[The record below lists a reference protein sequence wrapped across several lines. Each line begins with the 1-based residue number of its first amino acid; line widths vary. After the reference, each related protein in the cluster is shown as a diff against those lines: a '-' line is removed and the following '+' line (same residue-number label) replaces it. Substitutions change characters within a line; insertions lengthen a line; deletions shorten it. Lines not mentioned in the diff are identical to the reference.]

1 MPASLKVT
9 SIRSI
14 LLAVVACLSLV
25 TTGTAAASRA
35 ALPAA
40 ASATALSAAA
50 SPAALNCAPVQSSLS
65 IPNQLESAINVDKVN
80 HTVTLPLYKGEA
92 DDDRVWF
99 ILTDTSDLNEAVRL
113 GINWSP
119 KLANALGTAAVQRAR
134 LSGKQLSGT
143 SVVHFAGTV
152 DFSGQRVV
160 LPGPDFFP
168 VLPGTHA
175 GPVGDAHYSPLFT
188 FGNGIVYNGAQ
199 IANETGLHPK
209 VLSFAPGHRMVTIKM
224 TEGRYLDRQVLYIS
238 TDASDTVVGALEN
251 ATFAPNLA
259 AAPQRGSDFCANSAS
274 EAIIPIVNGQRGINN
289 PQRQGLQSAVAGEGD
304 PLNII
309 REEPECSNPGDPAA
323 CSALQY
329 SPLWDATPVVW
340 TQAAIDAGQR
350 VRIGSH
356 QTVEQLFNQGLLV
369 NANPNGP
376 SQQDPEIFG
385 LRALGVVIDCPPIF
399 VALP

>member
-1 MPASLKVT
+1 MA
-9 SIRSI
+9 
-14 LLAVVACLSLV
+14 AMVAGLSLV
-25 TTGTAAASRA
+25 MAGTASAS
-35 ALPAA
+35 P
-40 ASATALSAAA
+40 TALF
-50 SPAALNCAPVQSSLS
+50 CTPVRSSLS
-65 IPNQLESAINVDKVN
+65 IPNQLKSAITVDKVN
-80 HTVTLPLYKGEA
+80 HTVTLPLYKGATDE
-92 DDDRVWF
+92 DRVWF
-99 ILTDTSDLNEAVRL
+99 VLTDTSDLNEAVRL

-119 KLANALGTAAVQRAR
+119 KLAKALGTTAVQRAA
-134 LSGKQLSGT
+134 LSGGPLNGT

-152 DFSGQRVV
+152 DFSGKRVV

-175 GPVGDAHYSPLFT
+175 GPVGGAHYSPLFT

-199 IANETGLHPK
+199 IANSSGVHPK
-209 VLSFAPGHRMVTIKM
+209 VLSFDPGHRRVTIKM

-259 AAPQRGSDFCANSAS
+259 TAPQRGSDDCANSAS
-274 EAIIPIVNGQRGINN
+274 EAIIPIVNGARGINN

-309 REEPECSNPGDPAA
+309 REEPECSNPSDPAA

-329 SPLWDATPVVW
+329 SPLWDATPVAW
-340 TQAAIDAGQR
+340 TQAAINAGLR
-350 VRIGSH
+350 VRLNSH
-356 QTVEQLFNQGLLV
+356 EEVEHDFNAGLLV
-369 NANPNGP
+369 NFNPTGP
-376 SQQDPEIFG
+376 SQLDPEIFG
-385 LRALGVVIDCPPIF
+385 LRALGAVINCPPIF

>member
-1 MPASLKVT
+1 MSRIFAIPKQSL
-9 SIRSI
+9 
-14 LLAVVACLSLV
+14 LLGVVAGLCI
-25 TTGTAAASRA
+25 AASGA
-35 ALPAA
+35 AF
-40 ASATALSAAA
+40 A

-65 IPNQLESAINVDKVN
+65 IPNQLRSAIKVDKLN
-80 HTVTLPLYKGEA
+80 HTVTLPLYKGVLRDDERES
-92 DDDRVWF
+92 DDDRIWYV
-99 ILTDTSDLNEAVRL
+99 LTDTSDLNEAVRL

-119 KLANALGTAAVQRAR
+119 KLTNALGTAAVQRAF
-134 LSGKQLSGT
+134 LSGGQLSRT
-143 SVVHFAGTV
+143 SVVHFTGTV
-152 DFSGQRVV
+152 DFSGRRVV

-168 VLPGTHA
+168 VLAGTHA
-175 GPVGDAHYSPLFT
+175 GPIGDKAYSPLFT

-199 IANETGLHPK
+199 VANRSGVHPK
-209 VLSFAPGHRMVTIKM
+209 ALSLDKKNRAVTIQM

-251 ATFAPNLA
+251 ATYAPNLA
-259 AAPQRGSDFCANSAS
+259 AAPQRGSDDCANSAS
-274 EAIIPIVNGQRGINN
+274 EAIIPVVNGQRGIDN

-309 REEPECSNPGDPAA
+309 REEPECSNTADPAV

-350 VRIGSH
+350 ARIGSH

-369 NANPNGP
+369 NANPDGP
-376 SQQDPEIFG
+376 SQLDPEIAG
-385 LRALGVVIDCPPIF
+385 LRALGVVINCPPIF
-399 VALP
+399 VAP

>member
-1 MPASLKVT
+1 MRANLKVM

-14 LLAVVACLSLV
+14 LLAVVACLSLL
-25 TTGTAAASRA
+25 TSGT
-35 ALPAA
+35 
-40 ASATALSAAA
+40 AAA
-50 SPAALNCAPVQSSLS
+50 SPAALFCAPVQSSLS
-65 IPNQLESAINVDKVN
+65 IPNQLESAINLDKVN
-80 HTVTLPLYKGEA
+80 HTVTLPLYKGVLGDE
-92 DDDRVWF
+92 RVWF
-99 ILTDTSDLNEAVRL
+99 ILTDTSDLNEAARL

-119 KLANALGTAAVQRAR
+119 KLANALGTAAVQQAV

-175 GPVGDAHYSPLFT
+175 GPVGDANYSPLFT

-199 IANETGLHPK
+199 IANSTGVHPK
-209 VLSFAPGHRMVTIKM
+209 VLSFDPGHRQATIKM
-224 TEGRYLDRQVLYIS
+224 TEGRYLGRQVLYIS

-251 ATFAPNLA
+251 ATFAPNLG
-259 AAPQRGSDFCANSAS
+259 AAPQRGSDDCANSAS
-274 EAIIPIVNGQRGINN
+274 EAIIPVVNGQLGIDN

-309 REEPECSNPGDPAA
+309 REEPECTNPSDPNA

-340 TQAAIDAGQR
+340 TQAAIDAGLR
-350 VRIGSH
+350 VRLNSH
-356 QTVEQLFNQGLLV
+356 EVVEQDFNAGLLV
-369 NANPNGP
+369 NANPTGP
-376 SQQDPEIFG
+376 SQLDPEILG
-385 LRALGVVIDCPPIF
+385 LRALGAVIDCPPMF

>member
-1 MPASLKVT
+1 MLTISKGT
-9 SIRSI
+9 SIRSM
-14 LLAVVACLSLV
+14 LLAVVASLSLV
-25 TTGTAAASRA
+25 MSGTAS
-35 ALPAA
+35 
-40 ASATALSAAA
+40 A
-50 SPAALNCAPVQSSLS
+50 SPTALNCPPVQSSLS

-80 HTVTLPLYKGEA
+80 HAVTLPLYKGDKDGE
-92 DDDRVWF
+92 RVWF

-119 KLANALGTAAVQRAR
+119 KLANALGTAAVQKAV
-134 LSGKQLSGT
+134 LSGRQLSGT

-175 GPVGDAHYSPLFT
+175 GPVGDAAYSPLFT

-199 IANETGLHPK
+199 IANSTGVHPK
-209 VLSFAPGHRMVTIKM
+209 VLSFDPGHRQATIKM
-224 TEGRYLDRQVLYIS
+224 TEGRYLGRQVLYIS
-238 TDASDTVVGALEN
+238 TEASDTVVGALEN

-259 AAPQRGSDFCANSAS
+259 AAPQRGSDDCANSAS
-274 EAIIPIVNGQRGINN
+274 EAIIPIVNGQRGVNN

-309 REEPECSNPGDPAA
+309 REEPECSNPSVPSA

-329 SPLWDATPVVW
+329 SPLWDATPVAW
-340 TQAAIDAGQR
+340 TQAAIDAGLR
-350 VRIGSH
+350 VRLNSH
-356 QTVEQLFNQGLLV
+356 EVVEQDFNAGLLV
-369 NANPNGP
+369 NANPTGP
-376 SQQDPEIFG
+376 SQLDPEIFG
-385 LRALGVVIDCPPIF
+385 LRALGVVINCPPMF

>member
-1 MPASLKVT
+1 MSKQSLL
-9 SIRSI
+9 S
-14 LLAVVACLSLV
+14 AVVACLCIATS
-25 TTGTAAASRA
+25 GAAS
-35 ALPAA
+35 
-40 ASATALSAAA
+40 A
-50 SPAALNCAPVQSSLS
+50 SPAALNCPPVQSSLS
-65 IPNQLESAINVDKVN
+65 IPNQLRSAIVVDKFN
-80 HTVTLPLYKGEA
+80 HTVTLPLYKGVLRDDQGDS
-92 DDDRVWF
+92 DDDRIGF
-99 ILTDTSDLNEAVRL
+99 ILTDSSDLEEAVRL

-119 KLANALGTAAVQRAR
+119 KLANALGTAAVQRAV
-134 LSGKQLSGT
+134 LSGGQLSRT

-160 LPGPDFFP
+160 LPGPDLFP

-175 GPVGDAHYSPLFT
+175 GPIGDKAYSPLFT

-199 IANETGLHPK
+199 ISNSTGMHPK
-209 VLSFAPGHRMVTIKM
+209 AVSLDKSQREVTIRM

-259 AAPQRGSDFCANSAS
+259 AAPQRGSDDCANSAS
-274 EAIIPIVNGQRGINN
+274 EAIIPIVNGPRGIDN

-309 REEPECSNPGDPAA
+309 REEPECSNTGVPDA

-340 TQAAIDAGQR
+340 TQAAIDGGQR

-376 SQQDPEIFG
+376 SQLDPEIFG
-385 LRALGVVIDCPPIF
+385 LRALGVVINCPPIF
-399 VALP
+399 VAP

>member
-1 MPASLKVT
+1 MRTKHKVV

-14 LLAVVACLSLV
+14 LLAVVACVSLV
-25 TTGTAAASRA
+25 TSGTV
-35 ALPAA
+35 
-40 ASATALSAAA
+40 AA
-50 SPAALNCAPVQSSLS
+50 SPSALYCAPVQSSLS
-65 IPNQLESAINVDKVN
+65 IPNQLESAINLDKVN
-80 HTVTLPLYKGEA
+80 HTVTLPLYKGDA
-92 DDDRVWF
+92 NGDRVWF

-119 KLANALGTAAVQRAR
+119 KLANALGTAAVQPAV
-134 LSGKQLSGT
+134 LSGQQLNKT

-175 GPVGDAHYSPLFT
+175 GPIGDAAYSPLFT

-199 IANETGLHPK
+199 IANSTGVHPK
-209 VLSFAPGHRMVTIKM
+209 VLAFDPGHRMATIKM
-224 TEGRYLDRQVLYIS
+224 TEGRYLGRQVLYIS

-251 ATFAPNLA
+251 ATYAPNLG
-259 AAPQRGSDFCANSAS
+259 AAPQRGSDDCANSAS
-274 EAIIPIVNGQRGINN
+274 EAIIPVVNGQRGVDN

-309 REEPECSNPGDPAA
+309 REEPECSNPSDPAA

-340 TQAAIDAGQR
+340 TQAAIDAGLR
-350 VRIGSH
+350 VRLNSH
-356 QTVEQLFNQGLLV
+356 EEVEADFNAGLLV
-369 NANPNGP
+369 NANPAGP
-376 SQQDPEIFG
+376 SQLDPEIFG
-385 LRALGVVIDCPPIF
+385 LRALGAVINCPPMF

>member
-1 MPASLKVT
+1 MPASLKRT

-14 LLAVVACLSLV
+14 FLAVVACLSLL
-25 TTGTAAASRA
+25 TYGTAAASPS
-35 ALPAA
+35 ALY
-40 ASATALSAAA
+40 
-50 SPAALNCAPVQSSLS
+50 CAPVQSSLS
-65 IPNQLESAINVDKVN
+65 IPNQIESAINLDKVN
-80 HTVTLPLYKGEA
+80 HTVTLPLYKGAFGDE
-92 DDDRVWF
+92 RVWF
-99 ILTDTSDLNEAVRL
+99 ILTDTSDLSEAARL

-119 KLANALGTAAVQRAR
+119 KLANALGTAAVQHAV
-134 LSGKQLSGT
+134 LSGKQLNST

-175 GPVGDAHYSPLFT
+175 GPLGDANYSPLFT

-199 IANETGLHPK
+199 IANSTGVHPK
-209 VLSFAPGHRMVTIKM
+209 VLSFDPGHRMATIKM

-251 ATFAPNLA
+251 ATFAPNLG
-259 AAPQRGSDFCANSAS
+259 AAPQRGSDDCANSAS
-274 EAIIPIVNGQRGINN
+274 EAIIPIVNGQRGVNN

-309 REEPECSNPGDPAA
+309 REEPECSDPSNPDA

-340 TQAAIDAGQR
+340 TQAAIDAGLR
-350 VRIGSH
+350 VRLNSH
-356 QTVEQLFNQGLLV
+356 LEVEQAFNAGLLV
-369 NANPNGP
+369 NANPTGP
-376 SQQDPEIFG
+376 SQLDPEIFG
-385 LRALGVVIDCPPIF
+385 LRALGVVINCPPMF
-399 VALP
+399 VAP

>member
-1 MPASLKVT
+1 MFTKFRA
-9 SIRSI
+9 ISI
-14 LLAVVACLSLV
+14 LTTSFTLVASLSLV
-25 TTGTAAASRA
+25 MTGTASAS
-35 ALPAA
+35 P
-40 ASATALSAAA
+40 TALY
-50 SPAALNCAPVQSSLS
+50 CAPVQSSLS
-65 IPNQLESAINVDKVN
+65 IPNQLKSAINLDKVN
-80 HTVTLPLYKGEA
+80 HTVTLPLYKGDA
-92 DDDRVWF
+92 NGNRVWF

-119 KLANALGTAAVQRAR
+119 KLTNALGTAAVQQAV
-134 LSGKQLSGT
+134 LSGEQLNRT

-152 DFSGQRVV
+152 NFSGQRVV

-175 GPVGDAHYSPLFT
+175 GPVGDANYSPLFT

-199 IANETGLHPK
+199 IADPTGVHPK
-209 VLSFAPGHRMVTIKM
+209 VLSFDPGHREATIKM
-224 TEGRYLDRQVLYIS
+224 TEGRYLGRQVLYIS

-251 ATFAPNLA
+251 ATFAPNLG
-259 AAPQRGSDFCANSAS
+259 AAPQRGSDDCANSAS
-274 EAIIPIVNGQRGINN
+274 EAIIPVVNGQRGVDN

-309 REEPECSNPGDPAA
+309 REEPECSDPSNPDA

-340 TQAAIDAGQR
+340 TQAAIDAGLR
-350 VRIGSH
+350 VRLNSH
-356 QTVEQLFNQGLLV
+356 QEVEQDFNTGLLV
-369 NANPNGP
+369 NANPTGP
-376 SQQDPEIFG
+376 SQLDPEIFG
-385 LRALGVVIDCPPIF
+385 LRALGVVINCPPMF